1 MREILFRGKAINRAE
16 GREYRT
22 NYKNGDWVY
31 GLVTKM
37 FDERYK
43 EFPAEMTNTDGIGG
57 VEVDYRTIGQCTGLT
72 DKNGKKI
79 FEGDIVKTHY
89 ANVQKSDFYA
99 NAQKSDFIEQV
110 VFHNGKFCAYFS
122 NQLCKQWVNLYDG
135 IKHLPQDKSVY
146 MDSVEVI
153 GNIYDNPELL
163 VCGARMDE
171 RTVKNN
177 ACTCNASQRSDT

>member
-1 MREILFRGKAINRAE
+1 MIGVRIMREILFRGKAINRAE

-43 EFPAEMTNTDGIGG
+43 ELPAEMTNTGGIGG
-57 VEVDYRTIGQCTGLT
+57 IEVDYRTVGQYTGLT
-72 DKNGKKI
+72 DKNGVKI

-89 ANVQKSDFYA
+89 ANAK
-99 NAQKSDFIEQV
+99 KSDFIEQV

-153 GNIYDNPELL
+153 GNIHDNPELL
-163 VCGARMDE
+163 DCGARMDGGE
-171 RTVKNN
+171 NG
-177 ACTCNASQRSDT
+177 